1 MGSNLTAADVQQDFD
16 AFYEVA
22 LQLLERFYPHRQI
35 TVTSRDPYYI
45 TAAIKAKLRRK
56 NRLMRAGRI
65 EEANALA
72 QRIGK
77 DIVRR
82 NKTRL
87 SHISP
92 RTSVKD
98 LWAAVRQLTGR
109 KQSSEV
115 VDGITAESLNQ
126 HYARISTDPYYQ
138 PPKHKL
144 TTASRTDTA
153 ELITEF
159 RMFEIL
165 DKLRNT
171 ATGMDLLPA
180 WFLRL
185 GAPVFCGPLARLF
198 NKSIAS
204 STVPKQWKL
213 ASITPV
219 PKTATPQEHADFR
232 PISITAVLSR
242 TLERVI
248 VREFIY
254 PAILEPP
261 VHLSCADQYA
271 FRPTGST
278 TAAIVAILQSVT
290 ELLSCNSYV
299 VVITL
304 DFSKAFD
311 TVRHS
316 TLLDKMAS
324 MNIPDDVYNWL
335 VNFFSG
341 HSHCTRF
348 CGSTSGQLDISASI
362 MQGSAIGP
370 ASYVVNAADLTT
382 VTAGN
387 LMFKYADD
395 TYIVI
400 PAANVNSRSAE
411 LDHVD
416 RWAQNN
422 NLRLNRAKSA
432 EIVFTNCKR
441 KHAEDPPPQMP
452 DVRRVTSIKM
462 LGVTMTNHLSAGEHV
477 RDVIGKCAQ
486 SLHALKL
493 LRHHGMSDDS
503 LRHVYK
509 AVVLSKLLYASPAW
523 WGFTNAADKQRLEA
537 SVRRAIR
544 LGLYTADDPTTSRS
558 QLLLV
563 AEMDDNLFANILSNP
578 HHVLHKFLPNKTDH
592 S

>member
-1 MGSNLTAADVQQDFD
+1 
-16 AFYEVA
+16 
-22 LQLLERFYPHRQI
+22 
-35 TVTSRDPYYI
+35 
-45 TAAIKAKLRRK
+45 
-56 NRLMRAGRI
+56 MRAGRI
-65 EEANALA
+65 EEASALA

-92 RTSVKD
+92 KTSVED

-109 KQSSEV
+109 RQSSEV
-115 VDGITAESLNQ
+115 VDGVTAESLNQ
-126 HYARISTDPYYQ
+126 RYATISTDPCYQ
-138 PPKHKL
+138 SPKHKL
-144 TTASRTDTA
+144 TTASRADTA

-159 RMFEIL
+159 RMFKIL

-198 NKSIAS
+198 NKSISS

-232 PISITAVLSR
+232 PISITPVLSR
-242 TLERVI
+242 AFERVI

-348 CGSTSGQLDISASI
+348 CGSTS
-362 MQGSAIGP
+362 
-370 ASYVVNAADLTT
+370 
-382 VTAGN
+382 
-387 LMFKYADD
+387 
-395 TYIVI
+395 
-400 PAANVNSRSAE
+400 
-411 LDHVD
+411 
-416 RWAQNN
+416 
-422 NLRLNRAKSA
+422 
-432 EIVFTNCKR
+432 
-441 KHAEDPPPQMP
+441 
-452 DVRRVTSIKM
+452 
-462 LGVTMTNHLSAGEHV
+462 
-477 RDVIGKCAQ
+477 
-486 SLHALKL
+486 
-493 LRHHGMSDDS
+493 
-503 LRHVYK
+503 
-509 AVVLSKLLYASPAW
+509 
-523 WGFTNAADKQRLEA
+523 
-537 SVRRAIR
+537 
-544 LGLYTADDPTTSRS
+544 
-558 QLLLV
+558 
-563 AEMDDNLFANILSNP
+563 
-578 HHVLHKFLPNKTDH
+578 
-592 S
+592 

>member
-1 MGSNLTAADVQQDFD
+1 
-16 AFYEVA
+16 
-22 LQLLERFYPHRQI
+22 
-35 TVTSRDPYYI
+35 
-45 TAAIKAKLRRK
+45 
-56 NRLMRAGRI
+56 
-65 EEANALA
+65 
-72 QRIGK
+72 
-77 DIVRR
+77 
-82 NKTRL
+82 
-87 SHISP
+87 
-92 RTSVKD
+92 
-98 LWAAVRQLTGR
+98 
-109 KQSSEV
+109 
-115 VDGITAESLNQ
+115 
-126 HYARISTDPYYQ
+126 
-138 PPKHKL
+138 
-144 TTASRTDTA
+144 
-153 ELITEF
+153 
-159 RMFEIL
+159 MFEIL

-198 NKSIAS
+198 NKSIAY

-219 PKTATPQEHADFR
+219 PKTATTQEHADVR
-232 PISITAVLSR
+232 PISITPVLSR
-242 TLERVI
+242 TFERVI

-311 TVRHS
+311 IVRHS

-432 EIVFTNCKR
+432 EIVFTNCKQAR
-441 KHAEDPPPQMP
+441 
-452 DVRRVTSIKM
+452 
-462 LGVTMTNHLSAGEHV
+462 
-477 RDVIGKCAQ
+477 
-486 SLHALKL
+486 
-493 LRHHGMSDDS
+493 
-503 LRHVYK
+503 
-509 AVVLSKLLYASPAW
+509 
-523 WGFTNAADKQRLEA
+523 
-537 SVRRAIR
+537 
-544 LGLYTADDPTTSRS
+544 
-558 QLLLV
+558 
-563 AEMDDNLFANILSNP
+563 
-578 HHVLHKFLPNKTDH
+578 
-592 S
+592 